1 MAAIETPRTDAGNAT
16 LMTNSHALNFSAEN
30 SLLSPIK
37 RARKSEDIIS
47 LMRNERGTSL
57 RTPRPRVVL
66 ADRKNPPAASRLGE
80 FTPLIRSVTKD
91 EVEERKKAGGLETP
105 AFLKA
110 TYQGGNSPALPGEA
124 SAMYAS
130 DFGSSMIG
138 ANGSTPIPQVAS
150 SSMQSTPLAVLPKRD
165 ATGVLTDQGNVMTL
179 REQEGVSLEK
189 FYLNYMDVY

>member
-16 LMTNSHALNFSAEN
+16 LMSNSHALNFSAEN

-57 RTPRPRVVL
+57 RTPRPRAVL

-80 FTPLIRSVTKD
+80 FTPLIRSVTKN
-91 EVEERKKAGGLETP
+91 ELEERKKAGGLETP
-105 AFLKA
+105 AFLKT
-110 TYQGGNSPALPGEA
+110 TYQGGNSPALPVET

-130 DFGSSMIG
+130 DFGSSMI
-138 ANGSTPIPQVAS
+138 APNGSTPIPQVAS

-179 REQEGVSLEK
+179 REQEGVSLE
-189 FYLNYMDVY
+189 